1 MKIPKEVQSVV
12 LELEKKG
19 FEAYVVGGCVR
30 DILLGRVPEDWDIA
44 TNATPEE
51 IQSVF
56 SKTFYENKFF
66 TVTVLTESQ
75 DASVKEIEVTT
86 FRSDSRYTDRRRPE
100 EVRYAETIEED
111 LSRRDFTVNAIA
123 LKLAKKKEEFIDPF
137 EGKKDLKAEVI
148 RAVGKPEERF
158 AEDALRMM
166 RAIRFSST
174 LGFDIGK
181 ETREAIL
188 ANSMYIKD
196 ISQERIRD
204 EFEKIILSDRAYE
217 GIEALRELNML
228 KYIVPELQEGYGV
241 TQNKH
246 HIYTVWEHN
255 LYSLQYAVK
264 QKWSL
269 EVRLASLFH
278 DIAKPRV
285 KRGEGQDATFHGHE
299 VMGEKMAEKI
309 LSRMKFKNSVI
320 EKVSLLV
327 RYHMFYYNVDE
338 VTASSVRRL
347 LANVGLENIE
357 DLLQVRMADRM
368 GSGVAKAEPY
378 KLRHLRYIIDKVSK
392 DPISPKMLK
401 MNGNDLIKLLGIEPG
416 PRVGWILSILL
427 QEVLEDPS
435 KNTQEILEA
444 RAKELAQLSQ
454 EELEK
459 MAKAAKKEKEKVES
473 REDEMTKQKYWVN

>member
-66 TVTVLTESQ
+66 TVTVLTGSQ

-459 MAKAAKKEKEKVES
+459 MAKAAKKEKEKVEN